1 VVNYLFWNFIVEA
14 EVLLKV
20 FKQVLRQV
28 LGQWV
33 LEKEQVLKEQPYL
46 LQLEIALCQVSN
58 SLEPVAQLS
67 IPSPTLPIAIS
78 STAALLLIFH
88 LLATMPV
95 LGLCQQEI
103 NIRSQLTT
111 PGT

>member
-1 VVNYLFWNFIVEA
+1 VVNYLIWNFIVEA

-20 FKQVLRQV
+20 FKQILGQV

-33 LEKEQVLKEQPYL
+33 MEKEQVLKEQPCL

-58 SLEPVAQLS
+58 SLEPLAQLS
-67 IPSPTLPIAIS
+67 MPSPTLPIAVS

-88 LLATMPV
+88 LLAAMPV
-95 LGLCQQEI
+95 LGLCQ
-103 NIRSQLTT
+103 
-111 PGT
+111 

>member
-20 FKQVLRQV
+20 FKQVLGQV

-33 LEKEQVLKEQPYL
+33 MEKEQVLKEQPYL
-46 LQLEIALCQVSN
+46 LELEIALCQVSN
-58 SLEPVAQLS
+58 SLEPLAQLS
-67 IPSPTLPIAIS
+67 IPSPTLPIATS

-88 LLATMPV
+88 LLAAMPV
-95 LGLCQQEI
+95 LGLCQ
-103 NIRSQLTT
+103 
-111 PGT
+111 

>member
-1 VVNYLFWNFIVEA
+1 VVKYLFWNFIVEA

-20 FKQVLRQV
+20 FKQVLGQQV

-33 LEKEQVLKEQPYL
+33 MEKEQVLKEQPYL

-58 SLEPVAQLS
+58 SLVPLAQLS
-67 IPSPTLPIAIS
+67 IPSPTLPFAIS

-88 LLATMPV
+88 LLAAMPV
-95 LGLCQQEI
+95 LGLCQ
-103 NIRSQLTT
+103 
-111 PGT
+111 

>member
-1 VVNYLFWNFIVEA
+1 MVNYLFWNFIIEA

-20 FKQVLRQV
+20 FKQILGQV

-33 LEKEQVLKEQPYL
+33 MEKEQPYL

-58 SLEPVAQLS
+58 SLEPLAQLS
-67 IPSPTLPIAIS
+67 IPSPTLPIALS

-95 LGLCQQEI
+95 LGLCQ
-103 NIRSQLTT
+103 
-111 PGT
+111 

>member
-1 VVNYLFWNFIVEA
+1 MVNYLFWNFIVEA

-20 FKQVLRQV
+20 FKQILGQV

-33 LEKEQVLKEQPYL
+33 MEKEQVLKEQPYL

-58 SLEPVAQLS
+58 LLEPLAKLS

-88 LLATMPV
+88 LLAAMPV
-95 LGLCQQEI
+95 LGLCQ
-103 NIRSQLTT
+103 
-111 PGT
+111 

>member
-20 FKQVLRQV
+20 FKQVLEQV

-33 LEKEQVLKEQPYL
+33 MEKEQVLKEQPYL
-46 LQLEIALCQVSN
+46 LELEIALCQVSN
-58 SLEPVAQLS
+58 SLEPLAQLS
-67 IPSPTLPIAIS
+67 IPSPPLPIATS

-88 LLATMPV
+88 LLAAMPV
-95 LGLCQQEI
+95 LGLC
-103 NIRSQLTT
+103 
-111 PGT
+111 P